1 MQRRLFGIFS
11 FIIILTVLFMAL
23 MSNSLI
29 RQSYMNGVEERLS
42 SDARYI
48 SRLIAAEGGD
58 LDLLAGEF
66 RSLSEDLGF
75 RITLIAADGRVLYD
89 STEPAQTLENHGG
102 RPEVKL
108 ALAGEVGRSSRVS
121 ATIGQELL
129 YVAVPGTVPES
140 DVAVIR
146 LAVPLMSVD
155 QYTRNLIQIV
165 VGVAVVGLAAAL
177 MLGYRWIVSLMRPI
191 KELSSATKRIAS
203 GYYGEKIYTGTEDEF
218 GELARSFNT
227 MSDELKGKLE
237 ETSAQNTQMN
247 AILSSVLNPVIAVD
261 RDLRI
266 LFINGSAKRIF
277 GAEGLD
283 PKGRF
288 ILDFVRSS
296 SVQEALTAL
305 MKTNE
310 PTVREIEMTAAGRDV
325 YNVYANPIREFKE
338 GGRSLGVVMIF
349 QDITEIRKL
358 EIMRKQ
364 FVANVSHELKTPLTS
379 IKGFVETLRGGAVE
393 DVRVRDRF
401 LEIVEVESTRLSE
414 LIDDLLV
421 LTDIERR
428 TEDGIYEPIDM
439 KKTIGDVVLMLEDS
453 AGAKDIAIQ
462 SLLPETLPTLHGNPN
477 WFKQMLIN
485 LVDNAVKYTPVGGH
499 VTVKVTFDK
508 KDVTISVRDNGIG
521 IERDHL
527 GRLFERF
534 YRVDKARSRDVGGTG
549 LGLAIVKHIVL
560 SFGGSISVKSE
571 PGKGSEFT
579 VILPRTDVGQRV
591 L

>member
-1 MQRRLFGIFS
+1 MQKRLFGIFS

-48 SRLIAAEGGD
+48 SRLIEMEGGR
-58 LDLLAGEF
+58 LELMTEEF

-89 STEPAQTLENHGG
+89 STEPAETLENHGG
-102 RPEVKL
+102 RPEVEI
-108 ALAGEVGRSSRVS
+108 ALAGQVGRSSRVS

-129 YVAVPGTVPES
+129 YVAVPNLTTDS

-146 LAVPLMSVD
+146 LAVPLKSVD

-165 VGVAVVGLAAAL
+165 VGVALVGLAAAL

-261 RDLRI
+261 RELRI

-283 PKGRF
+283 PRGRF

-393 DVRVRDRF
+393 DERVRDRF
-401 LEIVEVESTRLSE
+401 LEIVEVESSRLSE

-453 AGAKDIAIQ
+453 AASKEIAIQ
-462 SLLPETLPTLHGNPN
+462 SILPETLPTLHGNPN

-485 LVDNAVKYTPVGGH
+485 LVDNAIKYTPGGGH
-499 VTVKVTFDK
+499 VTVKVSFDMK
-508 KDVTISVRDNGIG
+508 EITISVRDNGIG

-560 SFGGSISVKSE
+560 SFGGAISVKSE

-579 VILPRTDVGQRV
+579 VLLPRTDVGQRV

>member
-1 MQRRLFGIFS
+1 MQKRLFGIFS

-48 SRLIAAEGGD
+48 SRLIATEGDD
-58 LDLLAGEF
+58 LDLLTEEF

-89 STEPAQTLENHGG
+89 STEPAQTLENHGT
-102 RPEVKL
+102 RPEVKI
-108 ALAGEVGRSSRVS
+108 AMAGEVGRSSRVS

-146 LAVPLMSVD
+146 LAVPLVSVD

-165 VGVAVVGLAAAL
+165 VGVALVGLAAAL

-277 GAEGLD
+277 GAEGLE

-296 SVQEALTAL
+296 SVQEALSAL

-401 LEIVEVESTRLSE
+401 LEIVEAESTRLSE

-453 AGAKDIAIQ
+453 AGAKEIAIQ

-499 VTVKVTFDK
+499 VTVKVSFDQK
-508 KDVTISVRDNGIG
+508 EVTISVRDNGIG

-579 VILPRTDVGQRV
+579 VILPRTDVGQRT